1 MGQDLF
7 FFFLQVTEFEAGMRR
22 MLAKPREI
30 KICLRESRR
39 RIFFLHL
46 GQVSLLS
53 SAVSSKCKS
62 LGNVIENFY

>member
-1 MGQDLF
+1 
-7 FFFLQVTEFEAGMRR
+7 MRR